1 VLPVTFKISCVTW
14 WCVFSSH
21 MRFSA
26 SIPSPRGL
34 VIVIISPRSDT
45 CNFHLA
51 AYLYTSYLFVYSIY
65 VIEILHFSVPL
76 CLRMPSYNYLL
87 DDLEGH
93 YRTRRYSPAG
103 ALTLVQ
109 PVVKA
114 NSLPR
119 WADRAYFHCSLS
131 PLYRLVEISRPISL
145 CRYSQHDLSASG
157 FGAALAVLV
166 GCHLAV
172 VVLVVAGSS
181 SGAVCGGSVG

>member
-1 VLPVTFKISCVTW
+1 VGRGWRWLLGNRGVVLPVTFRISCVTW

-26 SIPSPRGL
+26 SIPSPRGF

-65 VIEILHFSVPL
+65 VNEILHFSVPL
-76 CLRMPSYNYLL
+76 CLRIPSYNYLL
-87 DDLEGH
+87 DDLDGH
-93 YRTRRYSPAG
+93 YRTRRCSPAG
-103 ALTLVQ
+103 ALILMH

-119 WADRAYFHCSLS
+119 WADIAYFHCSLS
-131 PLYRLVEISRPISL
+131 PLYLLV
-145 CRYSQHDLSASG
+145 
-157 FGAALAVLV
+157 
-166 GCHLAV
+166 
-172 VVLVVAGSS
+172 
-181 SGAVCGGSVG
+181 